1 MKVQGVNTLHG
12 LIIGASGT
20 IAEQFQER
28 GKVHAE

>member
-1 MKVQGVNTLHG
+1 LHG

>member
-1 MKVQGVNTLHG
+1 MKVQGVNTLHD

-20 IAEQFQER
+20 IAEEFQER